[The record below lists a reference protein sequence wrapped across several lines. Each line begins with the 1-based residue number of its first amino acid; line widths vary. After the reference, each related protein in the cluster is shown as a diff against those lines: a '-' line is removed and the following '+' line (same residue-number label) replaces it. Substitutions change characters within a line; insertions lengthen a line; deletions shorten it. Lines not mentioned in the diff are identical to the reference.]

1 MATLVNRCSNV
12 LHLLAS
18 SMNCGRQFHSSPC
31 LLELRKLTRV
41 RCVDNSA
48 IGKQAMAE
56 GKPPKIIH
64 IYNKTSVATIGEPL
78 YNIILCAAGTVL
90 VIFCLVLQVTRSCA

>member
-1 MATLVNRCSNV
+1 MMVTPSLFRAGVGSIASFNSIRHLHVN
-12 LHLLAS
+12 
-18 SMNCGRQFHSSPC
+18 PC
-31 LLELRKLTRV
+31 LCDLQKLTRV

-64 IYNKTSVATIGEPL
+64 VYNKRARASIGEPGQ
-78 YNIILCAAGTVL
+78 I
-90 VIFCLVLQVTRSCA
+90 